1 MKSDRENSWFFFK
14 SREVMVGN
22 TGFGGGNPVRVQS
35 MTNTP
40 TADVEATV
48 NQCKRIF
55 DAGAELVRITARNIS
70 EAKTLSD
77 IRKQLVSS
85 GYHQPLAADIHFNP
99 AIAMEAARRVEKI
112 RINPGN
118 FVDLF
123 PKKIRYT
130 EAEYNQELD
139 EIRKTVLPLIGVC
152 RENGTAV
159 RIGINGG
166 SLNRR
171 IIDRFGNTTQAM
183 VESALEFI
191 QLFHGEHFHNLV
203 ISIKASDVKNMIHA
217 NRLLAQRCMDNGFD
231 YPIHLGVT
239 EAGEG
244 EDGRMKSA
252 AGTGSLL
259 MDGIGDT
266 IRVSLTEAPEKEI
279 PVALEIIES
288 ARKNA
293 ADKQIAKEFFAVA
306 NPFGYYLNNAETKS
320 QEKPDVSTEA
330 ISQTSDININLLRKQ
345 FNADPNKTMTL
356 QWNPAD
362 CSASDF
368 SIVAGSFLA
377 DGCGNNIK
385 IISSSEQ
392 EKHCEKV
399 LDLLQ
404 ITGRRITKASFTSCP
419 SCGRTTY
426 DIEEVLKKVKAEFAH
441 MTGVHFAVMGCIVNG
456 PGEMAG
462 AKYGILGSK
471 PDHVDIWV
479 NGKPILKGIH
489 QNDLLKEL
497 KKIVEENEQS

>member
-1 MKSDRENSWFFFK
+1 M
-14 SREVMVGN
+14 
-22 TGFGGGNPVRVQS
+22 
-35 MTNTP
+35 
-40 TADVEATV
+40 
-48 NQCKRIF
+48 
-55 DAGAELVRITARNIS
+55 RITARNLA
-70 EAKTLSD
+70 EAKALSE
-77 IRKQLVSS
+77 IRKNLNSA

-123 PKKIRYT
+123 PAKQQYT
-130 EAEYNQELD
+130 EAEYIQELD
-139 EIRKTVLPLIGVC
+139 EIRKTLLPLIEVC

-171 IIDRFGNTTQAM
+171 IIDRYGNTTIAM

-191 QLFHGEHFHNLV
+191 HLFHDEHFHSLV
-203 ISIKASDVKNMIHA
+203 VSIKASDAKTMIHA
-217 NRLLAQRCMDNGFD
+217 NRLLAQSFMDNNLD

-252 AGTGSLL
+252 AGIGSLL
-259 MDGIGDT
+259 LDGIGNT

-279 PVALEIIES
+279 PVAREIVET
-288 ARKNA
+288 ARKNV
-293 ADKQIAKEFFAVA
+293 ADKELAKRF
-306 NPFGYYLNNAETKS
+306 
-320 QEKPDVSTEA
+320 
-330 ISQTSDININLLRKQ
+330 
-345 FNADPNKTMTL
+345 
-356 QWNPAD
+356 
-362 CSASDF
+362 F
-368 SIVAGSFLA
+368 SIVKPFEHCLNDFEIKSNIKPEVSSGNSFQDTDFNINTFREQFSKTPDGNITVTWDPETVSNTAFSIIAGSFLA
-377 DGCGNNIK
+377 DGCGNVIK
-385 IISSSEQ
+385 VVSSSEP
-392 EKHCEKV
+392 EKYCEKA

-404 ITGRRITKASFTSCP
+404 ITGRRISKASFTSCP

-441 MTGVHFAVMGCIVNG
+441 MTGIHFAVMGCIVNG

-479 NGKPILKGIH
+479 NGKPVLKGIH
-489 QNDLLKEL
+489 QNDVLTEL
-497 KKIVEENEQS
+497 KKIVKKNEQA

>member
-1 MKSDRENSWFFFK
+1 MKSNEESSWFFFK
-14 SREVMVGN
+14 SREVKVGN
-22 TGFGGGNPVRVQS
+22 VGFGGGNPIRIQS

-40 TADVEATV
+40 TDDISATV
-48 NQCKRIF
+48 AQCKHIF
-55 DAGAELVRITARNIS
+55 DTGADLVRITARNIS
-70 EAKTLSD
+70 EAKILSE
-77 IRKQLVSS
+77 IRKQLNES
-85 GYHQPLAADIHFNP
+85 GYSQPLAADIHFNP

-123 PKKIRYT
+123 PKKLQYSDT
-130 EAEYNQELD
+130 EYNQELD
-139 EIRKTVLPLIGVC
+139 EIRKTVLPLISVC

-171 IIDRFGNTTQAM
+171 FIDRYGNTTRAM
-183 VESALEFI
+183 VESAVEFI
-191 QLFHGEHFHNLV
+191 RIFHDEQFHNLV
-203 ISIKASDVKNMIHA
+203 ISIKASDVKTMIHA
-217 NRLLAQRCMDNGFD
+217 NRLLAQYLIDDEFH

-252 AGTGSLL
+252 AGIGSLL

-279 PVALEIIES
+279 PVAAEIIES

-293 ADKQIAKEFFAVA
+293 ADKHTAKHFFSIV
-306 NPFGYYLNNAETKS
+306 NPFGHFINKAEAESHTKPEVCAEADS
-320 QEKPDVSTEA
+320 QAVST
-330 ISQTSDININLLRKQ
+330 DINALRKYFIENQ
-345 FNADPNKTMTL
+345 NKEL
-356 QWNPAD
+356 SLHWNPESISVA
-362 CSASDF
+362 DF
-368 SIVAGSFLA
+368 SIVAGSFLT
-377 DGCGNNIK
+377 DGCGNK
-385 IISSSEQ
+385 IQVISALENETYR
-392 EKHCEKV
+392 EKA

-404 ITGRRITKASFTSCP
+404 ITGRRISKASFTSCP

-426 DIEEVLKKVKAEFAH
+426 DIENLLKEIKTEFSCLK
-441 MTGVHFAVMGCIVNG
+441 GIHFAVMGCIVNG

-479 NGKPILKGIH
+479 DGKPVLKNIH
-489 QNDLLKEL
+489 QSEALKEL
-497 KKIVEENEQS
+497 KIIVAKNEQT